1 MFYQTNCMHA
11 GRRKSRQM
19 TFLSLVILTFDL
31 CLTLT
36 FRLIWTRDQTR
47 FPCES
52 DANPS
57 SGSRDISQTGGAKNR
72 TFRSSPRAVTSN
84 IRACVGFWCF
94 AKRGRVLRWTGLIHP
109 RDELRQVNG
118 VAVTGRPPD
127 DVIQLIV
134 RTKMSVNTS
143 AHGLYRG
150 ADLCLSE

>member
-72 TFRSSPRAVTSN
+72 TFRSSPRAVTSD

-94 AKRGRVLRWTGLIHP
+94 PNKSRPCSALNRFDSSTRRTATSERSCRHRSTPGRRH
-109 RDELRQVNG
+109 
-118 VAVTGRPPD
+118 
-127 DVIQLIV
+127 
-134 RTKMSVNTS
+134 SVNCT
-143 AHGLYRG
+143 YKDICKYFRTRPV
-150 ADLCLSE
+150 